1 MNYDV
6 EISARAQAGFVLLD
20 SAAAQ
25 RLSDKIDWLAE
36 NTESVRHEA
45 MTGRFRGMFRIRAGD
60 YRAIYELDHETRK
73 IVIHSVGHRSEVYR
87 RR

>member
-6 EISARAQAGFVLLD
+6 EISTRAQAGFVLLD
-20 SAAAQ
+20 YAAAQ

-36 NTESVRHEA
+36 NAESVRHEA
-45 MTGRFRGMFRIRAGD
+45 MTGQFRGMFRIRAGD
-60 YRAIYELDHETRK
+60 YRAIYELDPENRK